1 MNARAVLTA
10 VYRSK
15 PARTFAQTLAALVS
29 VAVAAGQGV
38 ESIEWRNVLS
48 VALLAGA
55 YSLLQAVAD
64 GAPLSSHQVPPRV
77 APATGDPAPV
87 ADGQDTDADT
97 DERE

>member
-15 PARTFAQTLAALVS
+15 PVRTFAQTLAALVS

-38 ESIEWRNVLS
+38 ESIVWQNVLS
-48 VALLAGA
+48 VALLAAA
-55 YSLLQAVAD
+55 YSLLQSVAD
-64 GAPLSSHQVPPRV
+64 GAPLSSHQGQPRV
-77 APATGDPAPV
+77 ASATGEPAPV
-87 ADGQDTDADT
+87 ADGQNIAADT

>member
-10 VYRSK
+10 VYLSR
-15 PARTFAQTLAALVS
+15 PVRTFAQTLAALVS

-38 ESIEWRNVLS
+38 ESIEWHNVLS
-48 VALLAGA
+48 VALLAAA
-55 YSLLQAVAD
+55 YSLLQSVAD
-64 GAPLSSHQVPPRV
+64 GAPLSSHQGQPRV
-77 APATGDPAPV
+77 ASATGEPAPV

>member
-1 MNARAVLTA
+1 MNAREALTA

-15 PARTFAQTLAALVS
+15 PVRTFAQTLAALVS

-38 ESIEWRNVLS
+38 ESIAWHNVLS
-48 VALLAGA
+48 VALLAAA

-64 GAPLSSHQVPPRV
+64 GTPLSSRQGQPRV
-77 APATGDPAPV
+77 ASATGEPAPV

>member
-1 MNARAVLTA
+1 MNAREVLTA

-15 PARTFAQTLAALVS
+15 PVRTFAQTLAALVS

-38 ESIEWRNVLS
+38 ESIAWHNVLS
-48 VALLAGA
+48 VALLAAA

-64 GAPLSSHQVPPRV
+64 GAPLSSQGQPRV
-77 APATGDPAPV
+77 GPATGEPDPV

>member
-15 PARTFAQTLAALVS
+15 PVRTFAQTLAALVS

-38 ESIEWRNVLS
+38 ESIAWDNVLS
-48 VALLAGA
+48 VALLAAA
-55 YSLLQAVAD
+55 YSLLQSVAD
-64 GAPLSSHQVPPRV
+64 GAPLSSHQGQPRV
-77 APATGDPAPV
+77 APATDDPPPV
-87 ADGQDTDADT
+87 AGGQNTDADT

>member
-15 PARTFAQTLAALVS
+15 PVRTFAQTLAALVS

-38 ESIEWRNVLS
+38 ESIEWYNVLS
-48 VALLAGA
+48 VALLAAA

-64 GAPLSSHQVPPRV
+64 GAPLSSRQGQPRV
-77 APATGDPAPV
+77 APATGEPAPV
-87 ADGQDTDADT
+87 AGGQDTDADAG
-97 DERE
+97 ERE

>member
-15 PARTFAQTLAALVS
+15 PVRTFAQTLAALVS

-38 ESIEWRNVLS
+38 ESIEWHNVLS
-48 VALLAGA
+48 VALLASA

-64 GAPLSSHQVPPRV
+64 GAPLSSHRGQPRV
-77 APATGDPAPV
+77 APATGEPAPV
-87 ADGQDTDADT
+87 ADGQNTDGDTA
-97 DERE
+97 ERE

>member
-15 PARTFAQTLAALVS
+15 PVRTFAQTLAALVS

-38 ESIEWRNVLS
+38 ESIAWHNVLS
-48 VALLAGA
+48 VALLAAA

-64 GAPLSSHQVPPRV
+64 GAPLSSHQGQ
-77 APATGDPAPV
+77 PAAGEPAPV
-87 ADGQDTDADT
+87 AGGQDTDADA
-97 DERE
+97 DAGERE

>member
-15 PARTFAQTLAALVS
+15 PVRTFAQTLAALVS

-38 ESIEWRNVLS
+38 ESIAWHNVLS
-48 VALLAGA
+48 VALLAAA

-64 GAPLSSHQVPPRV
+64 GAPLSSHRGPPRV
-77 APATGDPAPV
+77 ASATGEPAPV
-87 ADGQDTDADT
+87 ADGQNTDGDTA
-97 DERE
+97 ERE